1 MPVLMPANLDV
12 NPLAFISAHKRSVF
26 CTTDRHQDSL
36 ITELDQATWA
46 KLSITVERIDGG
58 SVDAEIIRPRF
69 NAARVGAPCYGSVA
83 GKTGAHDSP
92 NR

>member
-1 MPVLMPANLDV
+1 M
-12 NPLAFISAHKRSVF
+12 AFISFYQPSGFSSHYR
-26 CTTDRHQDSL
+26 RQYSL
-36 ITELDQATWA
+36 ITETDQATWA
-46 KLSITVERIDGG
+46 KLSITVERSDGG

-69 NAARVGAPCYGSVA
+69 NAARVGAPCYGSVV